1 MKKVSSIT
9 ILLLLMVFAI
19 TCMGCSGYLSTS
31 LQESPVTIS
40 TEEIKDSKD
49 NLELTLKLPSLN
61 GMKDETLQQDI
72 NNRFRST
79 FKQRQTEM
87 MAEREEM
94 EKEAEQYQFEL
105 NPFALATDY
114 MVTYNNHGLLSLY
127 IDQYEYTGGAHGMT
141 YRRPYNI
148 DLKDGSDIKL
158 ADVFKPDS
166 NYKVV
171 IDKAIQAEIAKN
183 PEGYFESEMGFQ
195 GIGDDQFFTLQPG
208 GITIYFQLYDI
219 APYAFGIPEF
229 KIPFSQL
236 GNMVNPDLQKR
247 LD

>member
-1 MKKVSSIT
+1 MKKVSNIT
-9 ILLLLMVFAI
+9 ILLLLMVFAG
-19 TCMGCSGYLSTS
+19 TCLGCSGNSSAS
-31 LQESPVTIS
+31 LQELPVTIS

-61 GMKDETLQQDI
+61 GMKDETLQQDL

-79 FKQRQTEM
+79 FKQRQQEM
-87 MAEREEM
+87 MAERAEM
-94 EKEAEQYQFEL
+94 EKEAAQYQFEL
-105 NPFALATDY
+105 NLFALASDY
-114 MVTYNNHGLLSLY
+114 KVTYNNHGLLSFY

-158 ADVFKPDS
+158 ADVFKSDS
-166 NYKVV
+166 NYKAV

-183 PEGYFESEMGFQ
+183 PENYFEPEMGFQ
-195 GIGDDQFFTLQPG
+195 GIGDDQPFTLQPG

-229 KIPFSQL
+229 DIPLTQF
-236 GNMVNPDLQKR
+236 GDMVTPDLPKR

>member
-61 GMKDETLQQDI
+61 GMKDETLQQNLND
-72 NNRFRST
+72 RFRSP
-79 FKQRQTEM
+79 FKQRQQEMITE
-87 MAEREEM
+87 RVEM
-94 EKEAEQYQFEL
+94 EKEAVQNQFEL
-105 NPFALATDY
+105 NPFALASDY
-114 MVTYNNHGLLSLY
+114 KVTYNDHGLLSLY

-148 DLKDGSDIKL
+148 DLKNGSDIKL

-166 NYKVV
+166 NYKAA
-171 IDKAIQAEIAKN
+171 IDKAIQAEIVKN
-183 PEGYFESEMGFQ
+183 PEGYFEPEMGFQ
-195 GIGDDQFFTLQPG
+195 GIGDDQPFTLQPG